1 MQLQDIYLEIK
12 FLKPN
17 VSHINTMQELV
28 KEEVENGNI
37 LLRTEDEMANTIRS
51 YTIVEVDGVMAGF
64 TALHIHSA
72 RLAEVRSLV
81 VSKNFRGLKLG
92 QKLVNACIEEG
103 KEYKL
108 KQILSLTYEQG
119 FFESVGFRKIEK
131 EDIPEH
137 KIWADCIR
145 CKHFPICD
153 EIAMVYDL

>member
-1 MQLQDIYLEIK
+1 MEIN
-12 FLKPN
+12 FIKPD
-17 VSHINTMQELV
+17 VSHILLMQELV
-28 KEEVENGNI
+28 KEEVETGKI

-64 TALHIHSA
+64 TALHIHSS

-92 QKLVNACIEEG
+92 QKLVEKCIEEG
-103 KEYKL
+103 RKYKIE
-108 KQILSLTYEQG
+108 QILSLTYEEG
-119 FFESVGFRKIEK
+119 FFKSVGFRKIEK

>member
-1 MQLQDIYLEIK
+1 MEIK

-17 VSHINTMQELV
+17 VSHISLMQELV
-28 KEEVENGNI
+28 KEEVDNGNI

-81 VSKNFRGLKLG
+81 VSKKFRGLKLG
-92 QKLVNACIEEG
+92 LKLVQACIDEG
-103 KEYKL
+103 REYKL
-108 KQILSLTYEQG
+108 KQILSLTYAKS
-119 FFESVGFRKIEK
+119 FFESAGFRVIEK
-131 EDIPEH
+131 EEIPEH

-153 EIAMVYDL
+153 EIAMVHDL

>member
-1 MQLQDIYLEIK
+1 MEIK
-12 FLKPN
+12 FLKPD
-17 VSHINTMQELV
+17 VSHIATMQELV
-28 KEEVENGNI
+28 KEEVDNGNI
-37 LLRTEDEMANTIRS
+37 LLRTEDEMANSIRS

-64 TALHIHSA
+64 TALHIHSC

-81 VSKNFRGLKLG
+81 ISKNFRGLKLG
-92 QKLVNACIEEG
+92 QKLVTACIEEG
-103 KEYKL
+103 RKYKL
-108 KQILSLTYEQG
+108 EQILSLTYEQG

-131 EDIPEH
+131 EEIPEH

>member
-1 MQLQDIYLEIK
+1 MLSQDTYLEIK
-12 FLKPN
+12 FLKPD
-17 VSHINTMQELV
+17 VSHIAVMQELV
-28 KEEVENGNI
+28 KEEVDNGNI

-103 KEYKL
+103 RKYKL
-108 KQILSLTYEQG
+108 QQILSLTYEKG
-119 FFESVGFRKIEK
+119 FFESVGFRMIEK

-145 CKHFPICD
+145 CKHFPVCD